1 MKIAYLCHYFAPE
14 IGAPQARLYDLSSA
28 WVRNGHEVTVVTGFP
43 NHPTGILRAE
53 DRGKLWATEKING
66 IRVLRNWLYATP
78 NEGIVKKTLGHLS
91 FMVTAVL
98 FGLPRLGKIDVLIAS
113 SPTFFPII
121 SAWIMSLIKRIP
133 FVFEVRDLWPAV
145 FVDLG
150 VLKNPLLIKILEAV
164 EMFLY
169 RRAALVVTVTESFR
183 DTLIKRGI
191 PGDKIVTVTN
201 GADIELFQP
210 GGNGNH
216 PREEIRQEY
225 GLENKFTVMYLGAHG
240 ISHSLETVVR
250 AADILRDETGVCFLL
265 VGEGAEKNKLT
276 ELKQQLNL
284 PNLMMLPGQPKA
296 RVPGFYQAAD
306 VCLVM
311 LRDVPLFTTF
321 IPSKMFEI
329 MAAARP
335 IIGAVKGESEEI
347 LQRSGNT
354 FVIEQENPA
363 SLAAAVKRLLSDPV
377 RRKQMAERGRDFV
390 IKNYSRES
398 LAEKYMNALVMTLQK
413 RGKR

>member
-1 MKIAYLCHYFAPE
+1 MKIGYLCHYFAPE

-53 DRGKLWATEKING
+53 DRGKLWATEQING

-78 NEGIVKKTLGHLS
+78 NEGIVKKTLGHLT

-121 SAWIMSLIKRIP
+121 SAWIISLIKRIP

-150 VLKNPLLIKILEAV
+150 VLKNPWLIKILEMV

-210 GGNGNH
+210 DGNGNR
-216 PREEIRQEY
+216 PRTEIRQEY

-250 AADILRDETGVCFLL
+250 AADILRDETGICFLL
-265 VGEGAEKNKLT
+265 VGEGAEKNKLV

-284 PNLMMLPGQPKA
+284 TNLMMLPGQPKE

-347 LQRSGNT
+347 LQRSGNA
-354 FVIEQENPA
+354 FMIEQENPA
-363 SLAAAVKRLLSDPV
+363 SLAAAVRQLISDPD
-377 RRKQMAERGRDFV
+377 RCEQMAAQGRDFV

-398 LAEKYMNALVMTLQK
+398 LAEKYMKALVSTLQK
-413 RGKR
+413 RGQQ

>member
-28 WVRNGHEVTVVTGFP
+28 WVRSGHEVTAITGFP
-43 NHPTGILRAE
+43 NHPTGILRDE
-53 DRGKLWATEKING
+53 DRGKLWATEQING

-113 SPTFFPII
+113 SPTFFSVI
-121 SAWIMSLIKRIP
+121 SAWLMSLIKRVP

-150 VLKNPLLIKILEAV
+150 VLKNPLLIKILEAI

-191 PGDKIVTVTN
+191 PGNKIVTVTN

-210 GGNGNH
+210 SGNGNH

-265 VGEGAEKNKLT
+265 VGEGAEKSKLV

-284 PNLMMLPGQPKA
+284 QNLMMLPGQPKA

-347 LQRSGNT
+347 LERSGNAV
-354 FVIEQENPA
+354 VIEQENPA
-363 SLAAAVKRLLSDPV
+363 SLAAAVKQLQSDPEL
-377 RRKQMAERGRDFV
+377 RAQMAAQGRDFV

-398 LAEKYMNALVMTLQK
+398 LAEKYMKALVSTLQK
-413 RGKR
+413 KGKR

>member
-1 MKIAYLCHYFAPE
+1 MKIGYLCHYFAPE

-28 WVRNGHEVTVVTGFP
+28 WVRNRHEVTAITGFP
-43 NHPTGILRAE
+43 NHPTGILRDE
-53 DRGKLWATEKING
+53 DRGKLWASEQING

-78 NEGIVKKTLGHLS
+78 NEGFVKKTLGHLS

-98 FGLPRLGKIDVLIAS
+98 FGLPRLGKIDVLIVS
-113 SPTFFPII
+113 SPTFFSVI
-121 SAWIMSLIKRIP
+121 SAWLMSLVKRVP

-150 VLKNPLLIKILEAV
+150 VLKNPWLIKILEAM

-169 RRAALVVTVTESFR
+169 HRAALVVTVTESFR

-191 PGDKIVTVTN
+191 SGDKIVTVTN
-201 GADIELFQP
+201 GADIEFFQSS
-210 GGNGNH
+210 GNQL
-216 PREEIRQEY
+216 RDEIRQEC

-240 ISHSLETVVR
+240 ISHSLETIVR
-250 AADILRDETGVCFLL
+250 AADVLRDETSVCFLL
-265 VGEGAEKNKLT
+265 VGEGAEKNKLV

-335 IIGAVKGESEEI
+335 IIAAVKGESEEI
-347 LQRSGNT
+347 LRRSGNA
-354 FVIEQENPA
+354 VLIEQEDPA
-363 SLAAAVKRLLSDPV
+363 SLAAAVMQLQADLT
-377 RRKQMAERGRDFV
+377 RRDQMAQEGREFV

-398 LAEKYMNALVMTLQK
+398 LAEKYMNALVLTLQE
-413 RGKR
+413 RGRQ

>member
-1 MKIAYLCHYFAPE
+1 
-14 IGAPQARLYDLSSA
+14 
-28 WVRNGHEVTVVTGFP
+28 VTVVTGFP

-53 DRGKLWATEKING
+53 DRGKLWATEQING

-78 NEGIVKKTLGHLS
+78 NEGIVKKTLGHLT

-121 SAWIMSLIKRIP
+121 SAWIISLIKRIP

-150 VLKNPLLIKILEAV
+150 VLKNPWLIKILEMV

-210 GGNGNH
+210 DGNGNH
-216 PREEIRQEY
+216 PRQEIRQEY

-250 AADILRDETGVCFLL
+250 AAEILRDETGICFLL
-265 VGEGAEKNKLT
+265 VGEGAEKNKLV

-284 PNLMMLPGQPKA
+284 TNLMMLPGQPKA

-347 LQRSGNT
+347 LERSGNA
-354 FVIEQENPA
+354 FMIEQENPA
-363 SLAAAVKRLLSDPV
+363 SLAAAVRQLLSDPV
-377 RRKQMAERGRDFV
+377 RCEQMAAKGRDFV

-398 LAEKYMNALVMTLQK
+398 LAEKYMKALVSTLQK
-413 RGKR
+413 RDLP